1 MERVAALVRR
11 RGQADEG
18 ADLAAVGKAS
28 PAELSAVGLGA
39 NLCDAAQRHQAAG
52 NLCGT
57 VRALPDPLNALRLQ
71 IQQLAMNEAVAGNLP
86 LHAASPPRGEHRNV
100 THPPLLQ

>member
-11 RGQADEG
+11 RGQADER

-52 NLCGT
+52 NLCGM
-57 VRALPDPLNALRLQ
+57 VRALPDPLIALRLQ
-71 IQQLAMNEAVAGNLP
+71 IQQLAMNEAVAGKLR
-86 LHAASPPRGEHRNV
+86 LQAASQAGGQERTVPDPDRV
-100 THPPLLQ
+100 